1 MKLEDFICNC
11 FWMVNESSARPHAK
25 AVWLW
30 GDERRFIRLEKVVST
45 GPPIKNLYGFLV
57 YRLYPMVYQYDVVW
71 DSTTRNPKLLFNI
84 YDCEGTRLKMQSVCS
99 LLGIKY
105 NLDADDDDSLD
116 VELHPILN
124 MPYFCLPCKL
134 LAQPNGQWLDIK
146 NPILRYLLKYTSFTN
161 LTQEELLELSDESPY
176 IE

>member
-1 MKLEDFICNC
+1 MFYCVFGIL
-11 FWMVNESSARPHAK
+11 RPYSIPSP
-25 AVWLW
+25 VCC
-30 GDERRFIRLEKVVST
+30 
-45 GPPIKNLYGFLV
+45 
-57 YRLYPMVYQYDVVW
+57 
-71 DSTTRNPKLLFNI
+71 LFV
-84 YDCEGTRLKMQSVCS
+84 EGTRLKMQSVCS

-124 MPYFCLPCKL
+124 MPYYCLPCKL